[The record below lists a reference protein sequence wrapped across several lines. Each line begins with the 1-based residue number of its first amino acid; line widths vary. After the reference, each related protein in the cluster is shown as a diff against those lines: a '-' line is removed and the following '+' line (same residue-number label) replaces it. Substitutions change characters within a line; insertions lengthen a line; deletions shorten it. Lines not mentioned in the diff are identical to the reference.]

1 MMYTIFNF
9 QSQNLYCTF
18 LKAGD
23 FELIVTSPDYGKGF
37 IKKKRM
43 SPDGYIQVST
53 GICTLS
59 TGYTLHVLQRLTFL
73 KKLFDCFNAVSVCFL
88 FLARFY
94 YPNVL

>member
-1 MMYTIFNF
+1 MNYDVHYIQF
-9 QSQNLYCTF
+9 SKSKSLLYSTF

-43 SPDGYIQVST
+43 SPDGYIQVS
-53 GICTLS
+53 IACTLS

-73 KKLFDCFNAVSVCFL
+73 KKLFDCFN
-88 FLARFY
+88 Y

>member
-1 MMYTIFNF
+1 MMYTTFNF
-9 QSQNLYCTF
+9 QSQILYCTF

-43 SPDGYIQVST
+43 SPDGYIQVS
-53 GICTLS
+53 ICTFS

-73 KKLFDCFNAVSVCFL
+73 RKLFDCFNAVSVCFL

-94 YPNVL
+94 YPHVL

>member
-1 MMYTIFNF
+1 MMYTTFNF
-9 QSQNLYCTF
+9 QSQILYCTF

-43 SPDGYIQVST
+43 SPDGYIQVS
-53 GICTLS
+53 ICTFS

-73 KKLFDCFNAVSVCFL
+73 RKLFDCLMQYQCVFSF
-88 FLARFY
+88 
-94 YPNVL
+94 